1 MYFLFEY
8 LKYTFSDKN
17 SNLKC
22 LGVTVS
28 SKELPCYTVLG
39 PSSGL
44 ITKVLVNIAP
54 ICGNM
59 GQRRTIQENFKYVS
73 DYLK

>member
-1 MYFLFEY
+1 M
-8 LKYTFSDKN
+8 
-17 SNLKC
+17 
-22 LGVTVS
+22 TVS

-59 GQRRTIQENFKYVS
+59 GQRRTIQGKF
-73 DYLK
+73 